1 MLEECVTEW
10 RSIGRNSKAH
20 TGQKIKRYWKKKE
33 EKKKERE
40 REDVMGFP
48 AMNYNAIIFKQNK
61 QEPGKTNVGCQPAQL
76 DVLLAQRFFS

>member
-1 MLEECVTEW
+1 
-10 RSIGRNSKAH
+10 
-20 TGQKIKRYWKKKE
+20 
-33 EKKKERE
+33 
-40 REDVMGFP
+40 MGFP

>member
-1 MLEECVTEW
+1 MCDGMTEHWQKLEGTHRAEDQTLL
-10 RSIGRNSKAH
+10 
-20 TGQKIKRYWKKKE
+20 KKKE